1 MQSLLRD
8 SFTEPFA
15 RLGQEFAHVLPG
27 LITVF
32 VILVFGGIV
41 AALAR
46 LLVFH
51 ALRLFRFDRLAARA
65 GLSDVIEHTH
75 VFRSPSDFAA
85 RVVQG
90 FLWLVI
96 ILAALGAIQSPL
108 ADTLLARFVNFVPAF
123 VAAALILLLGSF
135 VSKFLARSALL
146 AAVNAQWAGARLIA
160 GGVRILVMVMAVAM
174 ALEEMHI
181 GRTVLL
187 VSFAIVFAGFVIAAS
202 IAFGLG
208 GRDIARTW
216 METKI
221 QKTLPEDDQLFHH
234 L

>member
-1 MQSLLRD
+1 MQSLFKD
-8 SFTEPFA
+8 AFTEPFA
-15 RLGQEFAHVLPG
+15 RLSQEFAHVLPG
-27 LITVF
+27 LVS
-32 VILVFGGIV
+32 VCLILIAGGLL

-46 LLVFH
+46 FLVYHLLRVFH
-51 ALRLFRFDRLAARA
+51 FDRLAARSGLA
-65 GLSDVIEHTH
+65 GLIEHAR

-85 RVVQG
+85 RMVQG

-108 ADTLLARFVNFVPAF
+108 ADTLLARFVNFVPEL
-123 VAAALILLLGSF
+123 VAAVLILLLGNF

-146 AAVNAQWAGARLIA
+146 AAVNAQWATARIVA
-160 GGVRILVMVMAVAM
+160 GGVRILVMLMAVAM
-174 ALEEMHI
+174 ALEELRI
-181 GRTVLL
+181 GRSVLL

-208 GRDIARTW
+208 GRDIARRW

>member
-1 MQSLLRD
+1 MSNLLSD
-8 SFTEPFA
+8 SFTEPFT

-27 LITVF
+27 LFTVF
-32 VILVFGGIV
+32 TILIFGAIV

-46 LLVFH
+46 FLVYRLLKLFH
-51 ALRLFRFDRLAARA
+51 FDRLAGRS
-65 GLSDVIEHTH
+65 GLASVIEHTH
-75 VFRSPSDFAA
+75 VFRSPSDFVA

-90 FLWLVI
+90 FLWLII
-96 ILAALGAIQSPL
+96 ILAALGTIQSPL

-123 VAAALILLLGSF
+123 VAAVLILLLGNF
-135 VSKFLARSALL
+135 ISKFLARSALL
-146 AAVNAQWAGARLIA
+146 AAVNAQWAGARLVA

-174 ALEEMHI
+174 ALEELHI

-208 GRDIARTW
+208 GRDIARRW